1 MTDTLFLLAAAAS
14 PVGVAAPL
22 AAFSLGGLVGKIL
35 SLLWVALGLGLVIF
49 FHELGHFA
57 VAKWCGVRVERFS
70 IGFGPVLFS
79 KTRGETE
86 YALSAFPLGGYV
98 KMLGQDDIDP
108 SQLTSDEIAEDPRS
122 YSAKPVWQRMAII
135 SAGVTMNLITAVLFF
150 AVALWLGMKAPP
162 AVVGRVTTG
171 GPAWTAGVEPGDI
184 LRNVGGRKV
193 NTFNDVAL
201 ATALSW
207 GDDLPVRG
215 YRANGDRFELVLDP
229 DDTGTRRT
237 AGLSNALG
245 LTLGARSATDDSA
258 VHAGS
263 PAAAVADR
271 LRPGD
276 ELIAARVL
284 PAEEP
289 AEGDEGAA
297 DEGAADEGA
306 ADEGAADEGAADE
319 GADDE
324 GADDGDAA
332 EPAKTE
338 AVPLRSFIDYAEVVG
353 AAADRPIEF
362 TLRRPD
368 ADDPDATG
376 ETYTVVVGP
385 TPVRSLGLRVSPQP
399 IAAIRAGSPAEAA
412 GLRVGD
418 ELSKVDGRDVRL
430 DLDPLRLPNA
440 FFERAGEPVPV
451 EVVRTG
457 EGGGP
462 SIEKLTV
469 VPDARPGWISRPS
482 GAAEPLDIPALGA
495 ALHLNP
501 VITEVTP
508 GGPAEK
514 AGLQVN
520 DKIVSATFTAPKP
533 AAAGEEP
540 RAPIKIPFES
550 EKVEDWNPF
559 AYMFTLAQELPEDRL
574 TLTVKRNGQTKTV
587 TLEPAPADD
596 WYFPTRGFL
605 LRPEEIER
613 RSDSAADALR
623 DGLRETRTVVEQ
635 MYLTLGSLL
644 TGRLSIKNLRGPPGI
659 ISEGMRIA
667 DNGPADFLAF
677 LGFLSVNLAVL
688 NFLPIPVLDGGHMV
702 WLLWE
707 AVTRKKP
714 SEGLVIGAAYVG
726 LGMIVLLMLTV
737 IYLDIF
743 EHNVFGWG

>member
-1 MTDTLFLLAAAAS
+1 MTDTLFSLAAAA
-14 PVGVAAPL
+14 PPLGVAAPL
-22 AAFSLGGLVGKIL
+22 AAFSLSGLFAKLL

-135 SAGVTMNLITAVLFF
+135 SAGVTMNLITAVVFF
-150 AVALWLGMKAPP
+150 AVALWLGMQAPS
-162 AVVGRVTTG
+162 AVVGQVTTG

-193 NTFNDVAL
+193 ITFNDVAL

-207 GDDLPVRG
+207 GDTLPLRG
-215 YRANGDRFELVLDP
+215 YRADGTRFELELDP
-229 DDTGTRRT
+229 DDSGTRRT
-237 AGLSNALG
+237 AGFAPSLG
-245 LTLGARSATDDSA
+245 LTLGTLSAESKSA
-258 VHAGS
+258 VHPTS

-271 LRPGD
+271 VRPGD

-284 PAEEP
+284 PAP
-289 AEGDEGAA
+289 APPA
-297 DEGAADEGA
+297 
-306 ADEGAADEGAADE
+306 
-319 GADDE
+319 
-324 GADDGDAA
+324 DGDAEEGEDGAA
-332 EPAKTE
+332 EPAATE
-338 AVPLRSFIDYAEVVG
+338 AVPLTSFINYSAVVG

-376 ETYTVVVGP
+376 ETFSVTVGP

-418 ELSKVDGRDVRL
+418 ELSKVDGRDVGL

-440 FFERAGEPVPV
+440 FFERAGEAVPV

-457 EGGGP
+457 EDGGP
-462 SIEKLTV
+462 SVVKLTIT
-469 VPDARPGWISRPS
+469 PDARPGWISRPS
-482 GAAEPLDIPALGA
+482 APTEPLDVPALGA
-495 ALHLNP
+495 AFHLNP

-508 GGPAEK
+508 GGPADR
-514 AGLQVN
+514 AGLKAN
-520 DKIVSATFTAPKP
+520 DKIVAATFTAPKP
-533 AAAGEEP
+533 AAGEEG
-540 RAPIKIPFES
+540 REAIKIPFEN

-559 AYMFTLAQELPEDRL
+559 AYVFTLAQELPEDTL
-574 TLTVKRNGQTKTV
+574 TLTVKRDGTQQTV
-587 TLEPAPADD
+587 TLTPAPADD

-605 LRPEEIER
+605 LPRELIER

-667 DNGPADFLAF
+667 DNGPADFLHF

-702 WLLWE
+702 WLMWE